1 MLVLHHM
8 GLSYIIPRSSY
19 YRGRLKTTDFEKTV
33 MFEEATISENADL
46 SKDKKNIYRYHKLS
60 KEDKKSLYA
69 ARPDLDPKLTTTRA
83 APPPV
88 TVGGVGDGGLRD
100 PLLGTKKRGGLKKS
114 STTFAQ
120 PAPDAG
126 SGAGEFEDEGHN
138 SDSSHHSLSVLS
150 GLVGVPDSMER
161 LSYEASLAEALSP
174 FHSGSNASTSLGSSN
189 SGAAT
194 PYKHASPST
203 SVPRDSSEITMTNV
217 DGLRLSVLSNTN
229 DSSTSS
235 EDNRL
240 SSTEVPVPL
249 EERGTTASLLVHT
262 SSQSS
267 AGGSGSYSAA
277 NEDDGAGGYDDGQDT
292 DESSDDES
300 DEEDALLNEPVN

>member
-1 MLVLHHM
+1 MKRSFVLALHYM

-33 MFEEATISENADL
+33 MFEEATITENADL

-83 APPPV
+83 APPA
-88 TVGGVGDGGLRD
+88 TVGDGLRD
-100 PLLGTKKRGGLKKS
+100 PLIPKKRGGLKKS
-114 STTFAQ
+114 ST
-120 PAPDAG
+120 APLQNPVQATATAAD
-126 SGAGEFEDEGHN
+126 DEEYGGNN

-150 GLVGVPDSMER
+150 GLVNVPDSMDR
-161 LSYEASLAEALSP
+161 LSYEASLVEAMNPIHSGGSSGGSAG
-174 FHSGSNASTSLGSSN
+174 HSGSANSSLPGN
-189 SGAAT
+189 G
-194 PYKHASPST
+194 PGYKHPSPST
-203 SVPRDSSEITMTNV
+203 SVPRDSSEITMNNV

-235 EDNRL
+235 EDNRVSDVEAHL
-240 SSTEVPVPL
+240 VDP
-249 EERGTTASLLVHT
+249 TASLLVHH
-262 SSQSS
+262 SSSS
-267 AGGSGSYSAA
+267 SPGRAAGSEHEY
-277 NEDDGAGGYDDGQDT
+277 EDEQDT

-300 DEEDALLNEPVN
+300 DEEDKMLNEPLVGST